1 MVLFILLIIFA
12 IVVLLLMKYGPGRR
26 EVTSGTDFPGGVGKV
41 VYITS
46 GCIVLWRQR
55 CFVWTN

>member
-1 MVLFILLIIFA
+1 MVVLFILLIIFA

-46 GCIVLWRQR
+46 GCIVL
-55 CFVWTN
+55 